1 MHKKIEIFSSKP
13 QQIAQA
19 IIKVATQIFGKINL
33 INFALVGD
41 KKIVIDISENLK
53 KTPFKNSLIN
63 NKSFLKFF
71 DKKFNNI
78 LKKDEFLENFHQY
91 DVFFVGFKSE
101 SKILSK
107 EFIQQVLMRRKQ
119 KPLFLIE
126 GGVPGNIDP
135 AVSKLSNLFL
145 YDLNDLEQIFS
156 IYEKNKNHESVNNFF
171 KDPQKDEQILN
182 FFKVLNFTLKQ
193 KEIFYKNF
201 NLFLN
206 KNDDIDLK
214 KKIFN
219 FLKIFKE

>member
-1 MHKKIEIFSSKP
+1 
-13 QQIAQA
+13 
-19 IIKVATQIFGKINL
+19 
-33 INFALVGD
+33 
-41 KKIVIDISENLK
+41 
-53 KTPFKNSLIN
+53 
-63 NKSFLKFF
+63 
-71 DKKFNNI
+71 
-78 LKKDEFLENFHQY
+78 
-91 DVFFVGFKSE
+91 
-101 SKILSK
+101 
-107 EFIQQVLMRRKQ
+107 MRRKQ

-171 KDPQKDEQILN
+171 EDPEKDEHILN
-182 FFKVLNFTLKQ
+182 FFEVLNFTLKQ

>member
-1 MHKKIEIFSSKP
+1 MNKSLEIFSSKP

-19 IIKVATQIFGKINL
+19 IIKVSTQIFGKIDL

-41 KKIVIDISENLK
+41 KKIVIDIAENLK
-53 KTPFKNSLIN
+53 KIPFKNSLIN
-63 NKSFLKFF
+63 HKSFLKFF
-71 DKKFNNI
+71 DEKYNNI
-78 LKKDEFLENFHQY
+78 LKKDEFFENFFQY

-107 EFIQQVLMRRKQ
+107 DFIQQVLIRRKQ

-135 AVSKLSNLFL
+135 SVSKLSNLFL
-145 YDLNDLEQIFS
+145 YDLNDLEQFFS
-156 IYEKNKNHESVNNFF
+156 ISEKKKNHDYAQIFF
-171 KDPQKDEQILN
+171 DDPEKDEQIIN
-182 FFKVLNFTLKQ
+182 FFKVLNFNLRQ

-201 NLFLN
+201 NSFLN
-206 KNDDIDLK
+206 KNNDTDLK
-214 KKIFN
+214 KKLFN